1 MSSDLGNE
9 TMVLAQLKNVF
20 RFFEGSEV
28 PSGEEK
34 EQLIKEV
41 LLMVL
46 ARATSSDSN
55 IDNLEVETVQSI
67 FKARTGEEVSTKD
80 VRVAALSELY
90 EAAPLPRYL
99 SKMSGKLSQDD
110 CIMIVESLADVIKTD
125 GEIRPTEI
133 EFFNTVVK
141 AFGLTSAQ
149 VAGLE

>member
-1 MSSDLGNE
+1 
-9 TMVLAQLKNVF
+9 MVLAQLKNVF
-20 RFFEGSEV
+20 RFFEGSEM

-67 FKARTGEEVSTKD
+67 FKARTGEDVSTKD

-90 EAAPLPRYL
+90 ESAPLPRYL
-99 SKMSGKLSQDD
+99 SKMSGKLGQED
-110 CIMIVESLADVIKTD
+110 CIMIVESLADVIKPD
-125 GEIRPTEI
+125 GNIRPTDI
-133 EFFNTVVK
+133 EFFNSVVK
-141 AFGLTSAQ
+141 AFDLSSAQ

>member
-1 MSSDLGNE
+1 MSSDLGDE
-9 TMVLAQLKNVF
+9 IMVLAQLKNVF
-20 RFFEGSEV
+20 RFFEGSEM

-67 FKARTGEEVSTKD
+67 FKARTGEDVSTKD

-90 EAAPLPRYL
+90 ESAPLPRYL
-99 SKMSGKLSQDD
+99 SKMSGKLGQED

-125 GEIRPTEI
+125 GNIRPTEI
-133 EFFNTVVK
+133 EFFNSVVK
-141 AFGLTSAQ
+141 AFDLSSAQ

>member
-1 MSSDLGNE
+1 
-9 TMVLAQLKNVF
+9 MVLAQLKNVF

-28 PSGEEK
+28 PSSEEK
-34 EQLIKEV
+34 EELIKEV

-55 IDNLEVETVQSI
+55 IDNLEVETVQKI
-67 FKARTGEEVSTKD
+67 FKARTGEDVSTKD

-90 EAAPLPRYL
+90 ESAPLPRYL
-99 SKMSGKLSQDD
+99 SKMSNKLEQDD

-125 GEIRPTEI
+125 GEVRPTEI
-133 EFFNTVVK
+133 EFFNSVVK
-141 AFGLTSAQ
+141 ALGLSSAQ

>member
-1 MSSDLGNE
+1 MSSDLGDE
-9 TMVLAQLKNVF
+9 IMVLAQLKNVF
-20 RFFEGSEV
+20 RFFEGSEM

-55 IDNLEVETVQSI
+55 IDNLEVETVQNI
-67 FKARTGEEVSTKD
+67 FKARTGEDVSTKD

-90 EAAPLPRYL
+90 ESAPLPRYL
-99 SKMSGKLSQDD
+99 SKMSGKLGQED

-125 GEIRPTEI
+125 GNIRPTEI
-133 EFFNTVVK
+133 EFFNSVVK
-141 AFGLTSAQ
+141 AFDLSSAQ

>member
-1 MSSDLGNE
+1 
-9 TMVLAQLKNVF
+9 MVLAQLKNVF
-20 RFFEGSEV
+20 RFFEGSEM

-67 FKARTGEEVSTKD
+67 FKARTGEDVSTKD

-90 EAAPLPRYL
+90 ESAPLPRYL
-99 SKMSGKLSQDD
+99 SKMSGKLGQED

-125 GEIRPTEI
+125 GNIRPTEI
-133 EFFNTVVK
+133 EFFNSVVK
-141 AFGLTSAQ
+141 AFDLSSAQ

>member
-1 MSSDLGNE
+1 MSSDLGDE

-20 RFFEGSEV
+20 RFFEGSEM

-55 IDNLEVETVQSI
+55 IDNLEVETVQNI

-90 EAAPLPRYL
+90 ESAPLPRYL
-99 SKMSGKLSQDD
+99 SKMSGKLGQDD
-110 CIMIVESLADVIKTD
+110 CIMIVESLAEVIKTD
-125 GEIRPTEI
+125 GEVRPTEI
-133 EFFNTVVK
+133 EFFNSVVK
-141 AFGLTSAQ
+141 AMGLSSAQ